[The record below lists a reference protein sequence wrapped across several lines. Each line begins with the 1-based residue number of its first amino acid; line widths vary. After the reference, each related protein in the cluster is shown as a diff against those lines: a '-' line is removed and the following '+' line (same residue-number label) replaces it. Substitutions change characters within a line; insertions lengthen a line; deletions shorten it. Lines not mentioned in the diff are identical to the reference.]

1 MPQIASPLQDGK
13 YPTLLTYNFYDAPQC
28 ATYHPVAAI
37 TSPKL
42 SVVPATESRK
52 EVGVSSLVGT
62 PLRQPGRQVE
72 WADRVRAK
80 EIHCWLDNLHLRL
93 ENYVA
98 VKGKSGITGFPLC
111 PAFERASASVP
122 SAQPPIQKKRG
133 RPKKVVANRL
143 KPYLQ
148 NFILAREALQ
158 ALSGFDDIVH
168 GAVRLDAGGNTRPL
182 SKTMMVSLLQV
193 LDEITTEAVRE
204 SIGGSVRH
212 AQRVAMCLR
221 VIERTAYKVAQIH
234 WYVPT
239 EADWSDLD

>member
-13 YPTLLTYNFYDAPQC
+13 YPTLLTHNFCDARLC
-28 ATYHPVAAI
+28 GTYHPVAAI
-37 TSPKL
+37 TSPRL
-42 SVVPATESRK
+42 SVVPVTGSLK
-52 EVGVSSLVGT
+52 EVRTSSLVGT

-72 WADRVRAK
+72 WANGIRAK

-98 VKGKSGITGFPLC
+98 VKGKSDITGFSPCL
-111 PAFERASASVP
+111 AFERAPVNVP
-122 SAQPPIQKKRG
+122 SAQPPMQKRKG
-133 RPKKVVANRL
+133 RPKKVVTNSL

-148 NFILAREALQ
+148 NFIFAREALQ

-182 SKTMMVSLLQV
+182 SKTMMVSLLQI

-212 AQRVAMCLR
+212 AQRVAICLR